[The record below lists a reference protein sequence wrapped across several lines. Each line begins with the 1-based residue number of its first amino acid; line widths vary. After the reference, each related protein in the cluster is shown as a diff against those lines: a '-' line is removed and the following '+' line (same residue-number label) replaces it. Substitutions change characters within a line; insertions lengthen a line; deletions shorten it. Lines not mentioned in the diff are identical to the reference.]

1 MCVLGLGLQMLG
13 ALATWHYKI
22 PHGPIYILALCIF
35 LFSSHGVSFVLVEP
49 FVHVANL
56 LLSFGV
62 VPLSFVSEI
71 SSWCSC
77 SCSFSF
83 SSLEVISNFVI
94 IIP

>member
-1 MCVLGLGLQMLG
+1 MCVLGLGLGLQMVLLPPG
-13 ALATWHYKI
+13 TIKYIPRPDISWLCAFFYLAE
-22 PHGPIYILALCIF
+22 
-35 LFSSHGVSFVLVEP
+35 SHGVSFVLVEP
-49 FVHVANL
+49 FVHVYVANL

-77 SCSFSF
+77 SF
-83 SSLEVISNFVI
+83 SLEVISNFVV